1 MASINTI
8 VKRKQ
13 YLWLG
18 IVVVGTASAI
28 GGALY
33 LSDVDMS
40 GNGETV
46 AEQEPVP
53 DMTGVV
59 DTTFDDKVRQHATT
73 EMQVTAAQMQ
83 KQYEEIRRELDVL
96 NKQRGDDQR
105 RIEKLGQ
112 DNAALAEQVKALGAN
127 PVTATGEPVPQM
139 PASPPGPEGE
149 PQPGNTPVSFPPQ
162 GSVAVPPPTAFY
174 PGNGVTP
181 PPQVTYQSVPVP
193 NRIQRKVFTRNEGK
207 QGPSL
212 PYIPSGSFAKAML
225 IEGADANA
233 SVTGNE
239 STVPMQ
245 LRITGLV
252 EMPNSKTY
260 DATGCF
266 VGLEAW
272 GDVSSER
279 AIVRTRNISCLKDG
293 KTIDMPIKG
302 HVSFRGKN
310 GIKGEVVMRNGKI
323 LGWAWGAGFV
333 DGIGQGMERASQP
346 AVGLGATAAYGA
358 GDVLKMG
365 IGGGASKAAQTL
377 SDYYIKRAEQY
388 HPVIPIGAGNEV
400 TVVFQDGF
408 QLKTVEE
415 MALERTQSRAEEDN
429 PESPVPVP
437 PSAES
442 HLNGFNTDQMLKQL
456 GNLNPQ
462 QFMSGSQGGATMA
475 NNMSSRQACHAA
487 RYVVARV
494 LRGLFWCLK
503 YTVILPLATM
513 ALMALF
519 VLWKD
524 NTTPGKL
531 LVKEI
536 NFVRQTAPAGQFPVS
551 ECWFSSSDSSGRSE
565 IQDICHY
572 RAADAADYVRETDRS
587 LMQLVT
593 ALWAT
598 LALMYVS
605 LAAITGKY
613 PVRPGKM
620 KCIRVVTADEHLKEV
635 YTEDASLPGKIRKCP
650 VYLPDDRTNRNN
662 GDKNEHA

>member
-127 PVTATGEPVPQM
+127 PVTAPGEPVPQM

-225 IEGADANA
+225 IEGAD
-233 SVTGNE
+233 
-239 STVPMQ
+239 
-245 LRITGLV
+245 
-252 EMPNSKTY
+252 
-260 DATGCF
+260 
-266 VGLEAW
+266 
-272 GDVSSER
+272 
-279 AIVRTRNISCLKDG
+279 
-293 KTIDMPIKG
+293 
-302 HVSFRGKN
+302 
-310 GIKGEVVMRNGKI
+310 
-323 LGWAWGAGFV
+323 
-333 DGIGQGMERASQP
+333 
-346 AVGLGATAAYGA
+346 
-358 GDVLKMG
+358 
-365 IGGGASKAAQTL
+365 GGASKAAQTL

-462 QFMSGSQGGATMA
+462 QFMSGSQGGG
-475 NNMSSRQACHAA
+475 N
-487 RYVVARV
+487 
-494 LRGLFWCLK
+494 
-503 YTVILPLATM
+503 
-513 ALMALF
+513 
-519 VLWKD
+519 D
-524 NTTPGKL
+524 GK
-531 LVKEI
+531 
-536 NFVRQTAPAGQFPVS
+536 
-551 ECWFSSSDSSGRSE
+551 
-565 IQDICHY
+565 
-572 RAADAADYVRETDRS
+572 
-587 LMQLVT
+587 
-593 ALWAT
+593 
-598 LALMYVS
+598 
-605 LAAITGKY
+605 
-613 PVRPGKM
+613 
-620 KCIRVVTADEHLKEV
+620 
-635 YTEDASLPGKIRKCP
+635 
-650 VYLPDDRTNRNN
+650 
-662 GDKNEHA
+662 

>member
-18 IVVVGTASAI
+18 IVVVGAASAI

-127 PVTATGEPVPQM
+127 PVTATGEPVPQT

-415 MALERTQSRAEEDN
+415 MALERTQNRAEEDN

-462 QFMSGSQGGATMA
+462 QLCPAAREEATMA

-551 ECWFSSSDSSGRSE
+551 ECRFSSSDLPGAE
-565 IQDICHY
+565 VKEICHY
-572 RAADAADYVRETDRS
+572 RNVGAAEYVRETDRS

-613 PVRPGKM
+613 PVLPGKM
-620 KCIRVVTADEHLKEV
+620 KCIRVVTADEYLKDV
-635 YTEDASLPGKIRKCP
+635 YTEDASLPGKIRKCH
-650 VYLPDDRTNRNN
+650 VYFPDDRTNRSN